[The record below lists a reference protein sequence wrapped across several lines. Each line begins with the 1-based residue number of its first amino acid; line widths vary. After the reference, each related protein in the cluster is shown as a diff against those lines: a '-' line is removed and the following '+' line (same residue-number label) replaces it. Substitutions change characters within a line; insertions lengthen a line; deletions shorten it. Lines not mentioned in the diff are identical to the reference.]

1 MSGKKLVALAAGGT
15 GGHLFPAEALARE
28 LMARGYRVALITD
41 RRGQAF
47 GDKIGVELHRIRA
60 GRLEAGL
67 TGKVVAVAEMAL
79 GTLGAQRLLKRL
91 GPACVAGFG
100 GYPSVPTMI
109 AASRLGLPSLIHE
122 QNALLGRA
130 NRLLAP
136 RAARIATSFAETQG
150 IRPRDRAKAELT
162 GNPVRPAVAMMRGVS
177 YPAVTN
183 DAPFNILVLGGSQGA
198 RILGAVVPRAI
209 AALDPALR
217 QRIAIAQQARPEDL
231 EAARAVY
238 RDAAIA
244 AETATFFDDVPARLA
259 GAHLVISRA
268 GASTVAELGTVG
280 RPAILVPFAA
290 AAEDH
295 QSLNARAFAAN
306 GAAWVMS
313 EAEFSPDA
321 LAARLAALM
330 NDAPRLVQAA
340 TAASAQGRPQAAH
353 DLADLVDRLA
363 GGANGNGSHAPMER
377 RAA

>member
-1 MSGKKLVALAAGGT
+1 VSGQKLIALAAGGT

-67 TGKVVAVAEMAL
+67 TGKIVAVAEMAL

-91 GPACVAGFG
+91 APACVAGFG

-109 AASRLGLPSLIHE
+109 AATRLKLPSLIHE

-136 RAARIATSFAETQG
+136 RVARIATSFADTQG
-150 IRPRDRAKAELT
+150 IAAKDRAKVTLT
-162 GNPVRPAVAMMRGVS
+162 GNPVRPAIALMRGVG
-177 YPAVTN
+177 YPAIAS
-183 DAPFNILVLGGSQGA
+183 DAPFKILVLGGSQGA
-198 RILGAVVPRAI
+198 RILSAVVPRALTL
-209 AALDPALR
+209 LDPALR
-217 QRIAIAQQARPEDL
+217 RRLEVAQQARPEDL
-231 EAARAVY
+231 EAARRIYLEGQV
-238 RDAAIA
+238 A
-244 AETATFFDDVPARLA
+244 AELASFFDDVPARLA
-259 GAHLVISRA
+259 SAHLVISRA
-268 GASTVAELGTVG
+268 GASSAAEIATIG

-295 QSLNARAFAAN
+295 QTLNARGFAGS

-313 EAEFSPDA
+313 ESEFTPEV
-321 LAARLAALM
+321 LASRLAALM
-330 NDAPRLVQAA
+330 ADPDRLSRAAAAAA
-340 TAASAQGRPQAAH
+340 TLGRPQAAR
-353 DLADLVDRLA
+353 DLATLVDHLA
-363 GGANGNGSHAPMER
+363 GGANGNGNHAPIER

>member
-1 MSGKKLVALAAGGT
+1 MSGQKLIALAAGGT

-67 TGKVVAVAEMAL
+67 TGKIVAVAEMAL

-91 GPACVAGFG
+91 APACVAGFG

-109 AASRLGLPSLIHE
+109 AATRLKLPSLIHE

-136 RAARIATSFAETQG
+136 RVARIATSFADTQG
-150 IRPRDRAKAELT
+150 IAAKDRAKVTLT
-162 GNPVRPAVAMMRGVS
+162 GNPVRPAIALMRGVG
-177 YPAVTN
+177 YPAVAS
-183 DAPFNILVLGGSQGA
+183 DAPFKILVLGGSQGA
-198 RILGAVVPRAI
+198 RILSAVVPRALTL
-209 AALDPALR
+209 LDPALR
-217 QRIAIAQQARPEDL
+217 RRLEVAQQARPEDL
-231 EAARAVY
+231 EAARRIYLEGQV
-238 RDAAIA
+238 A
-244 AETATFFDDVPARLA
+244 AELASFFDDVPARLA
-259 GAHLVISRA
+259 SAHLVISRA
-268 GASTVAELGTVG
+268 GASSAAEIATIG

-295 QSLNARAFAAN
+295 QTLNARGFAGS

-313 EAEFSPDA
+313 EREFTPEA
-321 LAARLAALM
+321 LASRLAALM
-330 NDAPRLVQAA
+330 ADPDRLSRAAAAAA
-340 TAASAQGRPQAAH
+340 TLGRPQAAR
-353 DLADLVDRLA
+353 DLATVVDQLA
-363 GGANGNGSHAPMER
+363 GGANGNGNHAPIER

>member
-1 MSGKKLVALAAGGT
+1 
-15 GGHLFPAEALARE
+15 
-28 LMARGYRVALITD
+28 
-41 RRGQAF
+41 
-47 GDKIGVELHRIRA
+47 ELHRIRA

-91 GPACVAGFG
+91 APACVAGFG

-150 IRPRDRAKAELT
+150 IRPRDRAKVQLT
-162 GNPVRPAVAMMRGVS
+162 GNPVRPAIAMMRGVS
-177 YPAVTN
+177 YPALAT
-183 DAPFNILVLGGSQGA
+183 DEPFRILVLGGSQGA
-198 RILGAVVPRAI
+198 RILGAVVPRAL
-209 AALDPALR
+209 AALDPAIR
-217 QRIAIAQQARPEDL
+217 NRIEIAQQARPEDI
-231 EAARAVY
+231 EAARLVY
-238 RDAAIA
+238 REHCIA

-259 GAHLVISRA
+259 SAHLVVSRA
-268 GASTVAELGTVG
+268 GASTVAELGTIG

-295 QSLNARAFAAN
+295 QTLNARAFAAN
-306 GAAWVMS
+306 GAAWVMP
-313 EAEFSPDA
+313 ETDFTPDA
-321 LAARLAALM
+321 LTARLVALIA
-330 NDAPRLVQAA
+330 DAPRLAQAA
-340 TAASAQGRPQAAH
+340 AAALSQGRPQAARE
-353 DLADLVDRLA
+353 LADLVDRLA
-363 GGANGNGSHAPMER
+363 GGANGNGNHAPLER